1 MIAAATG
8 SLLGGRL
15 AVIGGRGA
23 RLGKGWEADFARFG
37 VGAFGMVRPDWMRAN
52 AALILP
58 ISVAARTGAVIRA
71 SPAFGV
77 FDVSSVVIGGN
88 FTRLS
93 KL

>member
-15 AVIGGRGA
+15 AVVGGRGA
-23 RLGKGWEADFARFG
+23 RFGKGWEADFARFG

-58 ISVAARTGAVIRA
+58 ISVAARTHNLAYRFFYDLTHRELQSTQQGTV
-71 SPAFGV
+71 
-77 FDVSSVVIGGN
+77 
-88 FTRLS
+88 
-93 KL
+93 